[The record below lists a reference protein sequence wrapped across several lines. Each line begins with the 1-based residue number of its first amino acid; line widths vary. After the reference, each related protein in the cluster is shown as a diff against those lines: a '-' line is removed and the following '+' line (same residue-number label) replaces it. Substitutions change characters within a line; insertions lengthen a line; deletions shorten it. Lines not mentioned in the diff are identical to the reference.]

1 MAGPFA
7 GNAVRLTGAMSN
19 GQVASTLTGLLARK
33 RELECGDVAG
43 VPAERLRLPQGAI
56 QAAVLDV
63 LASASASLRPSEVR
77 ARVEQ
82 RLGRAVS
89 IDTVSSFLSVA
100 ARSGEWRVVRT
111 SYGRYQLGGYPAR
124 QDQVSA
130 T

>member
-1 MAGPFA
+1 MRNPGYT
-7 GNAVRLTGAMSN
+7 GVSHVMRLTGAMSN

-43 VPAERLRLPQGAI
+43 VSAERLRLPQGAI

-111 SYGRYQLGGYPAR
+111 SYGRYRL
-124 QDQVSA
+124 
-130 T
+130 